1 MKPHDQGL
9 VHESALVEDGVRLGE
24 GTRVWDNVHLRR
36 NARIGKQCIIGE
48 KTYVAYDVPIG
59 DFCKLNACVYVCAG
73 VTIEDFVMI
82 AAHTVFTNDVFPRA
96 GNVALTGLETS
107 DPTSETM
114 LTRVRRGVTI
124 GANATIGPGVEL
136 GAFSMIG
143 MASVVT
149 RDVPAHA
156 LVIGNPARQVGWV
169 CVCGHRILRALEPA
183 RPEAG
188 GEEAC
193 GHCARVLRV
202 AAGRA
207 SVVRD
212 PHQPS

>member
-1 MKPHDQGL
+1 VRPHDQGQ
-9 VHESALVEDGVRLGE
+9 VHESALLEDGVRLGE

-36 NARIGKQCIIGE
+36 NARIGKHCIIGE
-48 KTYVAYDVPIG
+48 KTYVAYEVPIG
-59 DFCKLNACVYVCAG
+59 DYCKLNACVYVCAG
-73 VTIEDFVMI
+73 VAIEDFVMI

-169 CVCGHRILRALEPA
+169 CVCGHRILRELDPA
-183 RPEAG
+183 RPESA
-188 GEEAC
+188 GEEVCRHC
-193 GHCARVLRV
+193 GRTLRV
-202 AAGRA
+202 AGGRA
-207 SVVRD
+207 TVVRD
-212 PHQPS
+212 PHGAS